1 MNFAIIGA
9 SGNVGRKIIEI
20 LEKSKISFNDL
31 YLVASKKSTGK
42 KIKFREKEIEIENLD
57 NYDFSKAQITIFAAG
72 SNIAKEWAP
81 KAAEKTIVIDNSSF
95 FRMKENIPLVVP
107 EVNPEALGKHE
118 NIIANPN
125 CSTMQM
131 VLVLKP
137 LHDEYKIKRVIVST
151 YQAVSGAGKEA
162 MDELF
167 AQTKNF
173 LDKKDIVSKNFTK
186 QIAFNLIPHIEV
198 FDIDSYTK
206 EGLKTP
212 KKTKKSLDEKN
223 FVSKNFTKQI
233 AFNLIP
239 HIDVFDKDGYTKE
252 ELKMTNETKKIL
264 DEKIEVTAT
273 CVRVPVRTGHSESI
287 NIEFE
292 KSYDLENIVKI
303 LENAPGCK
311 VFDDRK
317 DGGYITPLEA
327 ENNYT
332 TFISRIRKDNTNPK
346 AINIWVVSDNLLK
359 GAALNTVQIAEHL
372 MKKL

>member
-9 SGNVGRKIIEI
+9 SGNVGRKTIEI
-20 LEKSKISFNDL
+20 LEKSKISFKEL
-31 YLVASKKSTGK
+31 YLVASKKSAGK
-42 KIKFREKEIEIENLD
+42 KIKFREKEIEIENLQ

-72 SNIAKEWAP
+72 SQIAEEWAP
-81 KAAEKTIVIDNSSF
+81 KAAKETIVIDNSSF
-95 FRMKENIPLVVP
+95 FRMQKNIPLVVP
-107 EVNPEALGKHE
+107 EVNSEALDNHK
-118 NIIANPN
+118 NIISNPN

-137 LHDEYKIKRVIVST
+137 LHDEYKIKRVVVST

-167 AQTKNF
+167 DQTQMHLENYLHPEDGLNK
-173 LDKKDIVSKNFTK
+173 
-186 QIAFNLIPHIEV
+186 IE
-198 FDIDSYTK
+198 
-206 EGLKTP
+206 
-212 KKTKKSLDEKN
+212 
-223 FVSKNFTKQI
+223 SKNFTKQI

-239 HIDVFDKDGYTKE
+239 HIDIFDKDGYTKE

-292 KSYDLENIVKI
+292 NSYDLKKIIKI
-303 LENAPGCK
+303 LSKAPGCK
-311 VFDDRK
+311 VIDDRK

-327 ENNYT
+327 EET
-332 TFISRIRKDNTNPK
+332 VKVASSFTEPVSLLATGASFAPRIVIVITPISVAVP
-346 AINIWVVSDNLLK
+346 SDN
-359 GAALNTVQIAEHL
+359 V
-372 MKKL
+372 

>member
-9 SGNVGRKIIEI
+9 SGNVGRKTIEI
-20 LEKSKISFNDL
+20 LEKSKIAFKDL
-31 YLVASKKSTGK
+31 YLVASKKSAGK
-42 KIKFREKEIEIENLD
+42 KIKFREKEIEIENLE

-72 SNIAKEWAP
+72 SDIAKEWAP
-81 KAAEKTIVIDNSSF
+81 KAAKKTIVIDNSSF
-95 FRMKENIPLVVP
+95 FRMKKNIPLVVP
-107 EVNPEALGKHE
+107 EVNSEALDMHE

-131 VLVLKP
+131 VLALKP

-151 YQAVSGAGKEA
+151 YQAVSGAGKDA

-167 AQTKNF
+167 DQTKNF
-173 LDKKDIVSKNFTK
+173 LDKKNIVSR
-186 QIAFNLIPHIEV
+186 
-198 FDIDSYTK
+198 
-206 EGLKTP
+206 
-212 KKTKKSLDEKN
+212 
-223 FVSKNFTKQI
+223 NFTKQI

-292 KSYDLENIVKI
+292 KAFDLENIIKK
-303 LENAPGCK
+303 LDNAPGCK
-311 VFDDRK
+311 VVDGRK
-317 DGGYITPLEA
+317 DGEYITPLEA
-327 ENNYT
+327 ENDYT
-332 TFISRIRKDNTNPK
+332 TYISRIRKDNTNPK

-359 GAALNTVQIAEHL
+359 GAALNTVQIAESL